1 MRKSTVTI
9 AALGVAAACVLSACS
24 SSGGTKSNTSG
35 SSQPGSSSNNSAGNT
50 ASGQPKGACSLSN
63 PPQAKAKAP
72 AAAVTGKASGK
83 VGVILP
89 DTTSSTRY
97 TLYDAPLLKKN
108 LTAAGLTPIIQNAQ
122 GSTATYQQ
130 DAQSMIGQGIK
141 VLIMDSIDQTSGAA
155 VEKMAVQQGVKV
167 IDYDRVNLGGSAQ
180 YYVSFD
186 NEDVGR
192 LQAQAMMDCFAA
204 DGVKNPRIIM
214 VDGGTDVDNNA
225 VLFKAGAHSVFD
237 PLVAQHKLTIVQEV
251 VDKGWDVNNVAGVFQ
266 PALTAAGNKI
276 DGVYAANDDGAN
288 AVIGVLKQSG
298 LNGHVVITGQDSGV
312 EGLQNILTGQQ
323 SLTIFKKVQLEA
335 DAASQLA
342 VALISG
348 KSPSSVGITLSKF
361 NDPKA
366 PSHNIQALLLPVE
379 VITQANVEDVVKAG
393 ALTAAQICKN
403 IESVCSKFGVK

>member
-1 MRKSTVTI
+1 
-9 AALGVAAACVLSACS
+9 
-24 SSGGTKSNTSG
+24 
-35 SSQPGSSSNNSAGNT
+35 
-50 ASGQPKGACSLSN
+50 
-63 PPQAKAKAP
+63 
-72 AAAVTGKASGK
+72 
-83 VGVILP
+83 
-89 DTTSSTRY
+89 
-97 TLYDAPLLKKN
+97 
-108 LTAAGLTPIIQNAQ
+108 
-122 GSTATYQQ
+122 
-130 DAQSMIGQGIK
+130 
-141 VLIMDSIDQTSGAA
+141 
-155 VEKMAVQQGVKV
+155 

-204 DGVKNPRIIM
+204 DGVTNPKIIM
-214 VDGGTDVDNNA
+214 IDGGTDVDNNA

-266 PALTAAGNKI
+266 PALTSAGNKI
-276 DGVYAANDDGAN
+276 DGVYAANDDIAN

-312 EGLQNILTGQQ
+312 EGLQNILNGQQ

-342 VALISG
+342 VALISN
-348 KSPSSVGITLSKF
+348 KTPASVGITLTKF

-366 PSHNIQALLLPVE
+366 ASHNIQALLLPVE

-393 ALTAAQICKN
+393 ALTAAKICQG
-403 IESVCSKFGVK
+403 IQSVCSKFGVK